1 MVVLIYILFVFMFLY
16 LLLFARLGQL
26 WEKIGK
32 RQLAPMSTETPFLSV
47 IIPFRNESKN
57 LPELCDCLLAQSY
70 PKNCFEV
77 IFINDHSEDG
87 GPQIIQHIRAS
98 QSNFSL
104 LELTNEVGKKN
115 ALALGIERAKSEW
128 IITLDADVTVGP
140 RWLASIAKGLQQ
152 PNTDMLILPITLTG
166 KSILQHLQIAE
177 FACLI
182 GTTAASADAK
192 RPLLCNGG
200 NLAFKKALY
209 IKAKSNLHQDTSSG
223 DDIFLLHQAKKHDR
237 TSIRWWHHSDSIA
250 RTVATNTFKN
260 FLDQRIR
267 WSSKSKHYQD
277 RDTWIFGALLFLGN
291 WAFVIFLFDFF
302 LRSSHHTLGFLLAI
316 SKITVDAMLAAP
328 VLDWFGQTKSRLYIV
343 AVSILYPFYILIIPI
358 LGFFYSPKW
367 KGRMISLA
375 KNSSK

>member
-1 MVVLIYILFVFMFLY
+1 MFLY

-26 WEKIGK
+26 WEKISK
-32 RQLAPMSTETPFLSV
+32 RQPAPLSTETPFLSV
-47 IIPFRNESKN
+47 IIPFRNESEN
-57 LPELCDCLLAQSY
+57 LPELCDALLEQSY

-77 IFINDHSEDG
+77 IFINDHSEDS
-87 GPQIIQHIRAS
+87 GPQLLRQAFTTA
-98 QSNFSL
+98 SNFSL
-104 LELTNEVGKKN
+104 LELTDEIGKKS

-128 IITLDADVTVGP
+128 IITLDADVTIGSH
-140 RWLASIAKGLQQ
+140 WLSSISKGIQQ
-152 PNTDMLILPITLTG
+152 PNTDLLILPITFTG

-182 GTTAASADAK
+182 GTTAATADVK
-192 RPLLCNGG
+192 RALLCNGG

-209 IKAKSNLHQDTSSG
+209 QKAKANLHQETSSG
-223 DDIFLLHQAKKHDR
+223 DDIFLLHQAKKNDR

-250 RTVATNTFKN
+250 RTVATNSFKS
-260 FLDQRIR
+260 FIDQRIR
-267 WSSKSKHYQD
+267 WSSKSKHYRD

-302 LRSSHHTLGFLLAI
+302 SRSSHHTLGFLLAI

-328 VLDWFGQTKSRLYIV
+328 VLDWLGQTKSRLYIV
-343 AVSILYPFYILIIPI
+343 AVSILYPFYILIVPI

-375 KNSSK
+375 KISSK